1 MIFLRKLVIIFA
13 SALFL
18 LACSS
23 ADDGADKNGINDS
36 EQKSEQETTEQGIEV
51 DKGLMNVEITLPE
64 MFFEDEELADIEKEM
79 EKNHE
84 ANVTKNE
91 DGSITVK
98 MSKKEHKQLLN
109 EMSEE
114 FIETIDDIIADNE
127 FISIKD
133 ISYNRDFSEMN
144 IFVDRGDFENS
155 LDGFALFSLGFS
167 SLLYQLFDG
176 KDIEKDKVT
185 MFIVDDATGDVFEE
199 VVYPD
204 VFDEIEELM
213 DE

>member
-36 EQKSEQETTEQGIEV
+36 EQKSEHETTEQGIEV

-98 MSKKEHKQLLN
+98 MSKKEHK
-109 EMSEE
+109 
-114 FIETIDDIIADNE
+114 
-127 FISIKD
+127 
-133 ISYNRDFSEMN
+133 
-144 IFVDRGDFENS
+144 
-155 LDGFALFSLGFS
+155 
-167 SLLYQLFDG
+167 
-176 KDIEKDKVT
+176 
-185 MFIVDDATGDVFEE
+185 
-199 VVYPD
+199 
-204 VFDEIEELM
+204 
-213 DE
+213 